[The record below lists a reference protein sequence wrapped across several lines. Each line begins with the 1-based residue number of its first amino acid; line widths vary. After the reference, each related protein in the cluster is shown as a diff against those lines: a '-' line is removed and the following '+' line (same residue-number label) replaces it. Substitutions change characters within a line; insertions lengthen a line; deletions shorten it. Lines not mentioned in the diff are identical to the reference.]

1 MMPRLISP
9 PSNIRRTTCF
19 EGPPARIHSASDERS
34 RGRTMSFSQAS
45 SKREIFT
52 RLACPRIVYVR
63 STSPDVITPWL
74 AAKSPLA
81 AFHQLFGK

>member
-1 MMPRLISP
+1 
-9 PSNIRRTTCF
+9 
-19 EGPPARIHSASDERS
+19 
-34 RGRTMSFSQAS
+34 MSFSQAS